1 VEELIMYM
9 PMHIKVKMRY
19 KGKLTK
25 ACTNGQKFAKE
36 DGL

>member
-1 VEELIMYM
+1 
-9 PMHIKVKMRY
+9 MHIKVKMRY